1 MKRQKFLEE
10 FLKLYRVEKVEYKQ
24 VDDDKIIGTAVY
36 DTNDSEEK
44 QEFCW
49 HMSEEKLPSES
60 TLKLIQTINENGWC
74 DIDKITVSAKEL
86 FQKLKWN
93 DEKLFNEAFAELF
106 DVEIKMLDNGK
117 ETDSFFV
124 HK

>member
-10 FLKLYRVEKVEYKQ
+10 FLKLYRVEKVEYTQ
-24 VDDDKIIGTAVY
+24 VDDDKIIGTAIY

-74 DIDKITVSAKEL
+74 DIDKITVSEKEL

-106 DVEIKMLDNGK
+106 DVEIKMVDNGK

-124 HK
+124 HT

>member
-1 MKRQKFLEE
+1 MRRQKFLEE
-10 FLKLYRVEKVEYKQ
+10 FLKLYRVEKVEYTK
-24 VDDDKIIGTAVY
+24 VEDEKIIGIAIY
-36 DTNDSEEK
+36 DTNNSEEK

-60 TLKLIQTINENGWC
+60 TLKLIQIINENGWC
-74 DIDKITVSAKEL
+74 DIDKITVSKKEL

-93 DEKLFNEAFAELF
+93 NEKLFNEAFAELF
-106 DVEIKMLDNGK
+106 DVEINMLDNGE

-124 HK
+124 HI